1 LKKYFVTL
9 KNHIFL
15 FTVGEEKLE
24 KEKKNE
30 NENIKLFCVTKHD
43 LSLAILFFHVFF

>member
-9 KNHIFL
+9 KNHI
-15 FTVGEEKLE
+15 TVGEEKLE